1 MKKNYKT
8 PSVKTVIINNADII
22 CTSPSK
28 TIFMGKGEGSHTAD
42 SKFLNI
48 VGSDNEEDEW

>member
-1 MKKNYKT
+1 MKKIYMT
-8 PSVKTVIINNADII
+8 PSVKSVIIEDEVII
-22 CTSPSK
+22 CTSQIK
-28 TIFMGKGEGSHTAD
+28 AGVGEGSHYAD